1 MLKAKNGFQ
10 VGKDINLGWAG
21 GHIDVPD
28 MPNDSLIIV
37 HNHGN
42 NAPFSFEDFTLVNNY
57 PQIKTLIAVGH
68 KGTVYKLSVG
78 KGKRL
83 DIPNKEEY
91 NRIERDFQRNYSCK
105 TGYLQAL
112 EKYSKQYGWDF
123 SYEE

>member
-1 MLKAKNGFQ
+1 
-10 VGKDINLGWAG
+10 
-21 GHIDVPD
+21 
-28 MPNDSLIIV
+28 MPVMSNNSLIVV

-42 NAPFSFEDFTLVNNY
+42 NSPFSFEDFTLVNDN

-83 DIPNKEEY
+83 DYPTEQEY
-91 NRIERDFQRNYSCK
+91 NRIERDFQRNYNPK
-105 TGYLQAL
+105 TGYLTAL
-112 EKYSKQYGWDF
+112 EKYTKQYGWDF